1 MECKTKEIL
10 VLSEL
15 YKHYRELKS
24 YQDLLI
30 KTTNDA
36 VNMEDKNPSMQI
48 FSSPSKDKII
58 NHLNNRV
65 GLKNEIT
72 PYSNVYKGIE
82 DQSTQYH
89 SSQSMQITKAT
100 EELGVV
106 LSAIRTLLLMIL
118 LSPDKIGSH
127 ELR

>member
-1 MECKTKEIL
+1 M
-10 VLSEL
+10 LSEL

-36 VNMEDKNPSMQI
+36 VNMEDKNPSMHI
-48 FSSPSKDKII
+48 FASASNDKII
-58 NHLNNRV
+58 NHLNSRA
-65 GLKNEIT
+65 GLTNEIT
-72 PYSNVYKGIE
+72 SYDKVHKGIA
-82 DQSTQYH
+82 DQATQLH
-89 SSQSMQITKAT
+89 SSQLIQISKAT

-127 ELR
+127 ELK